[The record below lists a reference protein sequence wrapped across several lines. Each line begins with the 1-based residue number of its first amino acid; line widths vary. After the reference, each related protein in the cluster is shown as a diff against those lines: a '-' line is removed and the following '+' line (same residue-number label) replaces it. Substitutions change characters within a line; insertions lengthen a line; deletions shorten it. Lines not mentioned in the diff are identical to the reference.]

1 MVDGGEWW
9 LILDYAQIILWG
21 YVLSY
26 QYQVLKKKTRMV
38 PHQLSAEQHLET
50 FLTLEELRVVSI
62 LYIYLYIYI
71 QRQLLPEFIEEP
83 EKCCAKKECS
93 RLSTGI
99 LYTNN
104 HPADFLTQWNFTT
117 SRSK

>member
-1 MVDGGEWW
+1 MANTG
-9 LILDYAQIILWG
+9 LCSDYSLGLCIILSISG
-21 YVLSY
+21 S
-26 QYQVLKKKTRMV
+26 QKKTRMV

-50 FLTLEELRVVSI
+50 FLTLEELRVVST
-62 LYIYLYIYI
+62 LYILIYIYI

>member
-1 MVDGGEWW
+1 MANTG
-9 LILDYAQIILWG
+9 LCSDYSLGLCIILSISG
-21 YVLSY
+21 S
-26 QYQVLKKKTRMV
+26 QKKNKNGPTPAKRRTTFRDI
-38 PHQLSAEQHLET
+38 PHSRRIACSKYT
-50 FLTLEELRVVSI
+50 I
-62 LYIYLYIYI
+62 YIFIYIYI